1 MNKDLKMKTA
11 VIMERELYGR
21 VIRQNSKT
29 QMFNGNDLL
38 KVCNESRL
46 MKGLGE
52 KQIGNYMVNDST
64 KELVETLC
72 IQENLSESDVLSKKR
87 GKFGGTWMHP
97 VVMID
102 FAMWLSPE
110 IKVRI
115 LSWVIDGLINARDD
129 SGSSF
134 KQAMSSLS
142 RSFENEA
149 DRPNF
154 YHSVARQ
161 IAEACRVGNDK
172 DKWQRATEEQLK
184 LRDSIHEYI
193 TVLSDVTPNAGTC
206 VSKAISKAVSKSRAA
221 KTKEIK

>member
-1 MNKDLKMKTA
+1 MKTA

-38 KVCNESRL
+38 KVCNEARK
-46 MKGLGE
+46 MKGLSE

-64 KELVETLC
+64 KELIDTLC
-72 IQENLSESDVLSKKR
+72 IQENMSESDAIASKR
-87 GKFGGTWMHP
+87 GKYGGTWMHP
-97 VVMID
+97 VIMID

-129 SGSSF
+129 SGDSF
-134 KQAMSSLS
+134 KDAMSSLS
-142 RSFENEA
+142 RNFGGEA
-149 DRPNF
+149 DKPNF
-154 YHSVARQ
+154 YHAVARQ

-172 DKWQRATEEQLK
+172 DKWQRASEKQLK
-184 LRDSIHEYI
+184 LRASIHEYI
-193 TVLSDVTPNAGTC
+193 TVLADVTPNAGTC
-206 VSKAISKAVSKSRAA
+206 VSKAIAKAVNKSRSEV
-221 KTKEIK
+221 TKRLTNN

>member
-1 MNKDLKMKTA
+1 MKTA
-11 VIMERELYGR
+11 VVMERELYGS

-38 KVCNESRL
+38 KVCNEARK
-46 MKGLGE
+46 MKGLSE
-52 KQIGNYMVNDST
+52 KQMNNYMVNEST
-64 KELVETLC
+64 KELIETLC

-87 GKFGGTWMHP
+87 GKYGGTWMHP

-115 LSWVIDGLINARDD
+115 LSWVLDGLINARDD
-129 SGSSF
+129 SGNSF

-142 RSFENEA
+142 RNFSNEA

-154 YHSVARQ
+154 YHAVSRQ

-172 DKWQRATEEQLK
+172 DKWQRANEEQLK

-206 VSKAISKAVSKSRAA
+206 VSKAISKAVNKARAE
-221 KTKEIK
+221 KTKEIN

>member
-1 MNKDLKMKTA
+1 MKTA

-38 KVCNESRL
+38 KVCNEARKL
-46 MKGLGE
+46 NGMAE

-64 KELVETLC
+64 KELVNTLC
-72 IQENLSESDVLSKKR
+72 IQENISESDAISTKR

-97 VVMID
+97 VIMID

-115 LSWVIDGLINARDD
+115 LSWVLDGLINARDD
-129 SGSSF
+129 SGDSF
-134 KQAMSSLS
+134 KDAMSSLS
-142 RSFENEA
+142 RSFPREA
-149 DRPNF
+149 DKPNF
-154 YHSVARQ
+154 YHAVSRQ

-172 DKWQRATEEQLK
+172 DKWQRASEKQLK
-184 LRDSIHEYI
+184 LRSSIHEYI
-193 TVLSDVTPNAGTC
+193 SVLADVTPNAGTC
-206 VSKAISKAVSKSRAA
+206 VSKAISKAVIKARNEAKKKIESK
-221 KTKEIK
+221 